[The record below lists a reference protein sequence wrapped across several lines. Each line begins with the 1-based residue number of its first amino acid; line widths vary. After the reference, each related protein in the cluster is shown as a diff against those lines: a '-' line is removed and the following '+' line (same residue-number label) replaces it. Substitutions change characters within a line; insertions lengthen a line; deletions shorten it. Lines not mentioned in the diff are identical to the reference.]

1 MTKILIS
8 AGEPSGDLHASR
20 LVEEIKKILP
30 DTEFTGLG
38 GHRMEKSGVK
48 LLYSIEDLDIV
59 GFQEAILK
67 YRKIN
72 EILKNLVRAS
82 RDGITHA
89 IFVDYPGFNL
99 KLASKLKPAGIKTF
113 YYIVPQVWA
122 WGRWRVGLLKKYI
135 DKAIVI
141 LPFEESFLKNY
152 GIDATYVGHPIVDIV
167 NEDRDEIE
175 RENGKVH
182 IALLPGSRKDEIRR
196 LLSRMIEI
204 KRHIEKRIPDSV
216 FLLSLLLDEVPDD
229 LKRESNLKIYHGR
242 ARAVIKASDFV
253 IVASGTASLEAGLLG
268 KPMVVLYM
276 LGEIS
281 WILANL
287 IARVPYASLVN
298 LLLGKEVVPEVLQ
311 HIDPERVANEVVETL
326 KNREKYNKIKRELQ
340 KLPGILKGG
349 GAARRAAEIIAK
361 EIGR

>member
-1 MTKILIS
+1 MTKFLIS

-20 LVEEIKKILP
+20 LVDEIRKLKP
-30 DTEFTGLG
+30 DAQFIGLG
-38 GHRMEKSGVK
+38 GPRMEKSGVR
-48 LLYSIEDLDIV
+48 LLYSIDDLDIV
-59 GFQEAILK
+59 GFQEAIFK

-72 EILKNLVRAS
+72 DILKNLVRAS
-82 RDGITHA
+82 RNGVVHA

-99 KLASKLKPAGIKTF
+99 KLASKLKTFGIKTF

-141 LPFEESFLKNY
+141 LPFEEKFLRLY
-152 GIDATYVGHPIVDIV
+152 GIDATYVGHPIIDIV
-167 NEDRDEIE
+167 NEDRDIIE
-175 RENGKVH
+175 REEGKVH

-204 KRHIEKRIPDSV
+204 KRNIEREIPDSV
-216 FLLSLLLDEVPDD
+216 FLLSLLLDEVPEY
-229 LKRESNLKIYHGR
+229 LRNEPRLKIFHGR
-242 ARAVIKASDFV
+242 ARAVIRASDFV

-298 LLLGKEVVPEVLQ
+298 LLLGREVVPEILQ
-311 HIDPERVANEVVETL
+311 HIDPEKVAREVVSTI

-349 GAARRAAEIIAK
+349 GAARRAAEIIVN

>member
-20 LVEEIKKILP
+20 LVEEIKGILP
-30 DTEFTGLG
+30 DAKFVGLG
-38 GHRMEKSGVK
+38 GRRMEKSGVD

-67 YRKIN
+67 YRKIH
-72 EILKNLVRAS
+72 EILKELVRVS
-82 RDGITHA
+82 RNRVSHA

-99 KLASKLKPAGIKTF
+99 KLAGKLHSLGIKTF

-141 LPFEESFLKNY
+141 LPFEENFLRKY
-152 GIDATYVGHPIVDIV
+152 GIEATYVGHPIVDIV
-167 NEDRDEIE
+167 KEDNDEIQ
-175 RENGKVH
+175 RENGKIH

-196 LLSRMIEI
+196 LLTRMIEI
-204 KRHIEKRIPDSV
+204 KRYIEGKIPDSV
-216 FLLSLLLDEVPDD
+216 FLLSLLLDEVPGS
-229 LKRESNLKIYHGR
+229 LRNEKNLKIFHGR

-298 LLLGKEVVPEVLQ
+298 LLLGKEVVPEILQ
-311 HIDPERVANEVVETL
+311 HIDPEKVALEVVETI
-326 KNREKYNKIKRELQ
+326 KNPGKYNKIKSELQ

-349 GAARRAAEIIAK
+349 GAARRAAEIIVN
-361 EIGR
+361 EIRR